1 MQQGWGGMR
10 TVSGRQVYQK
20 QMVVECFSAQH
31 TAGSCQLQLQLT
43 DSWFLSHQM
52 FCQIRCTGQP
62 VAASACSLLE
72 SWRGRQRGA
81 KQFSQLTSTSRYAR
95 RGLRG
100 LNSAVTACSTASL
113 ELEDGPR
120 MFECQQGSIDGQC
133 QSLKHL
139 TDHTADLTVNC
150 CDPRHV
156 K

>member
-1 MQQGWGGMR
+1 MW

-43 DSWFLSHQM
+43 DSWFLSYQM

-120 MFECQQGSIDGQC
+120 MLSVSRAALTGS
-133 QSLKHL
+133 
-139 TDHTADLTVNC
+139 A
-150 CDPRHV
+150 RA
-156 K
+156 